1 MTKKAIVIGA
11 GFSGLSAACELAK
24 NGMEVT
30 VFEKNESAGGRASVF
45 SEDGFTFDMGPS
57 WYWMPDIFEWFFDQ
71 YGNEVQDFYDLVRL
85 DPGYRIFFS
94 KEEIIDIPASREKL
108 SALFESI
115 EPGASVHL
123 DKFLK
128 DAEIKYEISMRDF
141 IFKPCNSVF
150 EFADQRI
157 LKNIFRMNLF
167 SSLGKEVDHKFK
179 DERLRKILKFPV
191 YFLGAL
197 PSNTPA
203 LYSILNYADL
213 VLGTW
218 YPMGGMYKI
227 VEAMQKTAER
237 MGVQFKFDSP
247 VEEIVTQNGIA
258 EGIISKDQLI
268 LSDYVIASAD
278 YQHTEKTMLPEKEK
292 NYTDAYWEKK
302 IFAPSCLIYFL
313 GVHGKVSNLLHHNL
327 FFDQSFE
334 VFADEIYTTPR
345 WPSNPLFYV
354 SAPSKTDGTV
364 APEGDENLFILIPVA
379 PGLTDSNEIR
389 EKYFSLVMNRLEE
402 FTGENIRNRIN
413 VKKCFAP
420 ADFTRRYNAYKGNAY
435 GLANTLMQTAIFKPA
450 MRNKNVRNLFYA
462 GQLTVP
468 GPGVPPAIISGHIAA
483 QEVIKYA
490 KKGKRIEQSEKK
502 LV

>member
-24 NGMEVT
+24 NGIDVT

-71 YGNEVQDFYDLVRL
+71 YGKQPTDFYELVRL

-94 KEEIIDIPASREKL
+94 KNEIIDIPASRENL
-108 SALFESI
+108 EALFESI
-115 EPGASVHL
+115 EPGSAIQL
-123 DKFLK
+123 KKFLE
-128 DAEIKYEISMRDF
+128 DAAVKYELSMRDF
-141 IFKPCNSVF
+141 IFKPCNSVL
-150 EFADQRI
+150 EFADRRI
-157 LKNIFRMNLF
+157 LKNMFRMQLF
-167 SSLGKEVDHKFK
+167 SSLGKEVDRKFK

-227 VEAMQKTAER
+227 IEGMQKIAEEL
-237 MGVQFKFDSP
+237 GVKFKFNSP
-247 VEEIVTQNGIA
+247 VEEIVTQNGIV
-258 EGIISKDQLI
+258 EGIITQNQFI

-278 YQHTEKTMLPEKEK
+278 YQHVEKKMLEEKEK
-292 NYTDAYWEKK
+292 NYSEEYWDKK
-302 IFAPSCLIYFL
+302 VFAPSCLIYFL
-313 GVHGKVSNLLHHNL
+313 GIKGRVKNLLHHNL

-334 VFADEIYTTPR
+334 VFADEIYKSPR

-354 SAPSKTDGTV
+354 SAPTKTDDSV

-379 PGLTDSNEIR
+379 PGLVDSQEIR
-389 EKYFSLVMNRLEE
+389 EKYFSLVMHRLEL
-402 FTGENIRNRIN
+402 FTGENIRERII
-413 VKKCFAP
+413 VKKSFASS
-420 ADFTRRYNAYKGNAY
+420 DFKRRYNAYKGNAY
-435 GLANTLMQTAIFKPA
+435 GLANTLMQTAIFKPS
-450 MRNKNVRNLFYA
+450 MRNKKLRNLFYT
-462 GQLTVP
+462 GQLTIP

-483 QEVIKYA
+483 KEVLKSA
-490 KKGKRIEQSEKK
+490 KK
-502 LV
+502 

>member
-24 NGMEVT
+24 NGIDVT

-71 YGNEVQDFYDLVRL
+71 YGKQPSDFYKLVRL

-94 KEEIIDIPASREKL
+94 KDEVTDVPASQENL
-108 SALFESI
+108 FDLFESI
-115 EPGASVHL
+115 EPGAAIQL

-128 DAEIKYEISMRDF
+128 DAAIKYEVGMRDLV
-141 IFKPCNSVF
+141 FKPCNSVL
-150 EFADQRI
+150 EFADLRI
-157 LKNIFRMNLF
+157 LKNMFRMQLF
-167 SSLGKEVDHKFK
+167 SSLGKEVNRKFK
-179 DERLRKILKFPV
+179 DEKLRKILKFPV

-227 VEAMQKTAER
+227 IEGMQKIAEDL
-237 MGVQFKFDSP
+237 GVKFKFNSP
-247 VEEIVTQNGIA
+247 VEEIVTQNGIV
-258 EGIISKDQLI
+258 EGIITQDQLI

-278 YQHTEKTMLPEKEK
+278 YQHVEKKMLTGKEK
-292 NYTDAYWEKK
+292 NYSEDYWHKK
-302 IFAPSCLIYFL
+302 VFAPSCLIYFL
-313 GVHGKVSNLLHHNL
+313 GIKGRVKNLLHHNL

-334 VFADEIYTTPR
+334 VFADEIYKSPR

-354 SAPSKTDGTV
+354 SAPTKTDASV

-379 PGLTDSNEIR
+379 PGLVDSDAIR
-389 EKYFSLVMNRLEE
+389 EKYFLLVMNRLEL
-402 FTGENIRNRIN
+402 FTGENIRERII
-413 VKKCFAP
+413 VKKSFAP
-420 ADFTRRYNAYKGNAY
+420 SDFKRRYNAYKGNAY

-450 MRNKNVRNLFYA
+450 MRNRKLRNLFYA

-483 QEVIKYA
+483 KEVLKSA
-490 KKGKRIEQSEKK
+490 KK
-502 LV
+502 

>member
-24 NGMEVT
+24 NGIDVT

-71 YGNEVQDFYDLVRL
+71 YGKQPSDFYELVRI

-94 KEEIIDIPASREKL
+94 KDEVTDVPASQENL
-108 SALFESI
+108 FTLFESI
-115 EPGASVHL
+115 EPGAAIQL

-128 DAEIKYEISMRDF
+128 DAALKYEVGMRDLV
-141 IFKPCNSVF
+141 FKPCNSVL
-150 EFADQRI
+150 EFADLRI
-157 LKNIFRMNLF
+157 LKNMFRMQLF
-167 SSLGKEVDHKFK
+167 SSLGKEVNRKFK
-179 DERLRKILKFPV
+179 DEKLRKILKFPV

-227 VEAMQKTAER
+227 IEGMQKIAEDL
-237 MGVQFKFDSP
+237 GVKFKFNSP
-247 VEEIVTQNGIA
+247 VEEIVTQNGIV
-258 EGIISKDQLI
+258 EGIITQDQLI

-278 YQHTEKTMLPEKEK
+278 YQHVEKKMLTGKEK
-292 NYTDAYWEKK
+292 NYSEDYWHKK
-302 IFAPSCLIYFL
+302 VFAPSCLIYFL
-313 GVHGKVSNLLHHNL
+313 GIKGRVKNLLHHNL

-334 VFADEIYTTPR
+334 VFADEIYKSPR

-354 SAPSKTDGTV
+354 SAPTKTDASV

-379 PGLTDSNEIR
+379 PGLVDSDAIR
-389 EKYFSLVMNRLEE
+389 EKYFLLVMNRLEL
-402 FTGENIRNRIN
+402 FTGENIRERII
-413 VKKCFAP
+413 VKKSFAP
-420 ADFTRRYNAYKGNAY
+420 SDFKRRYNAYKGNAY

-450 MRNKNVRNLFYA
+450 MRNRKLRNLFYA

-483 QEVIKYA
+483 KEVLKSA
-490 KKGKRIEQSEKK
+490 KK
-502 LV
+502 

>member
-24 NGMEVT
+24 NGIDVT

-71 YGNEVQDFYDLVRL
+71 YGKQPSDFYKLVRL

-94 KEEIIDIPASREKL
+94 KDEVTDVPASQENL
-108 SALFESI
+108 FDLFESI
-115 EPGASVHL
+115 EPGAAIQL

-128 DAEIKYEISMRDF
+128 DAAIKYEVGMRDLV
-141 IFKPCNSVF
+141 FKPCNSVL
-150 EFADQRI
+150 EFADLRI
-157 LKNIFRMNLF
+157 LKNMFRMQLF
-167 SSLGKEVDHKFK
+167 SSLGKEVNRKFK
-179 DERLRKILKFPV
+179 DEKLRKILKFPV

-227 VEAMQKTAER
+227 IEGMQKIAEDL
-237 MGVQFKFDSP
+237 GVKFKFNSP
-247 VEEIVTQNGIA
+247 VEEIVTQNGFV
-258 EGIISKDQLI
+258 EGIITQDQLI

-278 YQHTEKTMLPEKEK
+278 YQHVEKKMLTGKEK
-292 NYTDAYWEKK
+292 NYSEDYWHKK
-302 IFAPSCLIYFL
+302 VFAPSCLIYFL
-313 GVHGKVSNLLHHNL
+313 GIKGRVKNLLHHNL

-334 VFADEIYTTPR
+334 VFADEIYKSPR

-354 SAPSKTDGTV
+354 SAPTKTDASV

-379 PGLTDSNEIR
+379 PGLVDSDAIR
-389 EKYFSLVMNRLEE
+389 EKYFLLVMNRLEL
-402 FTGENIRNRIN
+402 FTGENIRERII
-413 VKKCFAP
+413 VKKSFAP
-420 ADFTRRYNAYKGNAY
+420 SDFKRRYNAYKGNAY

-450 MRNKNVRNLFYA
+450 MRNRKLRNLFYA

-483 QEVIKYA
+483 KEVLKSA
-490 KKGKRIEQSEKK
+490 KK
-502 LV
+502 

>member
-24 NGMEVT
+24 NGIDVT

-71 YGNEVQDFYDLVRL
+71 YGKQPSDFYELVRI

-94 KEEIIDIPASREKL
+94 KDEVTDVPASQENL
-108 SALFESI
+108 FDLFESI
-115 EPGASVHL
+115 EPGAAIQL

-128 DAEIKYEISMRDF
+128 DAALKYEVGMRDLV
-141 IFKPCNSVF
+141 FKPCNSVL
-150 EFADQRI
+150 EFADLRI
-157 LKNIFRMNLF
+157 LKNMFRMQLF
-167 SSLGKEVDHKFK
+167 SSLGKEVNRKFK
-179 DERLRKILKFPV
+179 DEKLRKILKFPV

-227 VEAMQKTAER
+227 IEGMQKIAEDL
-237 MGVQFKFDSP
+237 GVKFKFNSP
-247 VEEIVTQNGIA
+247 VEEVVTQNGIV
-258 EGIISKDQLI
+258 EGIITQDQFI

-278 YQHTEKTMLPEKEK
+278 YQHVEKKMLTGKEK
-292 NYTDAYWEKK
+292 NYSEDYWHKK
-302 IFAPSCLIYFL
+302 VFAPSCLIYFL
-313 GVHGKVSNLLHHNL
+313 GIKGRVKNLLHHNL

-334 VFADEIYTTPR
+334 VFADEIYKSPR

-354 SAPSKTDGTV
+354 SAPTKTDASV

-379 PGLTDSNEIR
+379 PGLIDSDAIR
-389 EKYFSLVMNRLEE
+389 EKYFSLVMNRLEL
-402 FTGENIRNRIN
+402 FTGENIRERII
-413 VKKCFAP
+413 VKKSFAP
-420 ADFTRRYNAYKGNAY
+420 SDFKRRYNAYKGNAY

-450 MRNKNVRNLFYA
+450 MRNRKLRNLFYA

-483 QEVIKYA
+483 KEVLKSA
-490 KKGKRIEQSEKK
+490 KK
-502 LV
+502 

>member
-24 NGMEVT
+24 NGIDVT

-71 YGNEVQDFYDLVRL
+71 YGKQPSDFYELVRI

-94 KEEIIDIPASREKL
+94 KDEVTDVPASQENL
-108 SALFESI
+108 FDLFESI
-115 EPGASVHL
+115 EPGAAIQL

-128 DAEIKYEISMRDF
+128 DAAIKYEVGMRDLV
-141 IFKPCNSVF
+141 FKPCNSVL
-150 EFADQRI
+150 EFADLRI
-157 LKNIFRMNLF
+157 LKNMFRMQLF
-167 SSLGKEVDHKFK
+167 SSLGKEVNRKFK
-179 DERLRKILKFPV
+179 DEKLRKILKFPV

-227 VEAMQKTAER
+227 IEGMQKIAEDL
-237 MGVQFKFDSP
+237 GVKFKFNSP
-247 VEEIVTQNGIA
+247 VEEIVTQNGIV
-258 EGIISKDQLI
+258 EGIITQDQFI

-278 YQHTEKTMLPEKEK
+278 YQHVEKKMLTGKEK
-292 NYTDAYWEKK
+292 NYSEDYWHKK
-302 IFAPSCLIYFL
+302 VFAPSCLIYFL
-313 GVHGKVSNLLHHNL
+313 GIKGRVKNLLHHNL

-334 VFADEIYTTPR
+334 VFADEIYKSPR

-354 SAPSKTDGTV
+354 SAPTKTDASV

-379 PGLTDSNEIR
+379 PGLIDSDAIR
-389 EKYFSLVMNRLEE
+389 EKYFSLVMNRLEL
-402 FTGENIRNRIN
+402 FTGENIRERII
-413 VKKCFAP
+413 VKKSFAP
-420 ADFTRRYNAYKGNAY
+420 SDFKRRYNAYKGNAY

-450 MRNKNVRNLFYA
+450 MRNRKLRNLFYA

-483 QEVIKYA
+483 KEVLKSA
-490 KKGKRIEQSEKK
+490 KKIKT
-502 LV
+502 V

>member
-24 NGMEVT
+24 NGIDVT

-71 YGNEVQDFYDLVRL
+71 YGKQPSDFYKLVRL

-94 KEEIIDIPASREKL
+94 KDEVTDVPASQENL
-108 SALFESI
+108 FDLFESI
-115 EPGASVHL
+115 EPGAAIQL

-128 DAEIKYEISMRDF
+128 DAALKYEVGMRDLV
-141 IFKPCNSVF
+141 FKPCNSVL
-150 EFADQRI
+150 EFADLRI
-157 LKNIFRMNLF
+157 LKNMFRMQLF
-167 SSLGKEVDHKFK
+167 SSLGKEVNRKFK
-179 DERLRKILKFPV
+179 DEKLRKILKFPV

-227 VEAMQKTAER
+227 IEGMQKIAEDL
-237 MGVQFKFDSP
+237 GVKFKFNSP
-247 VEEIVTQNGIA
+247 VEEIVTQNGIV
-258 EGIISKDQLI
+258 EGIITQDQLI

-278 YQHTEKTMLPEKEK
+278 YQHVEKKMLTGKEK
-292 NYTDAYWEKK
+292 NYSEDYWHKK
-302 IFAPSCLIYFL
+302 VFAPSCLIYFL
-313 GVHGKVSNLLHHNL
+313 GIKGRVKNLLHHNL

-334 VFADEIYTTPR
+334 VFADEIYKSPR

-354 SAPSKTDGTV
+354 SAPTKTDASV

-379 PGLTDSNEIR
+379 PGLVDSDAIR
-389 EKYFSLVMNRLEE
+389 EKYFLLVMNRLEL
-402 FTGENIRNRIN
+402 FTGENIRERII
-413 VKKCFAP
+413 VKKSFAP
-420 ADFTRRYNAYKGNAY
+420 SDFKRRYNAYKGNAY

-450 MRNKNVRNLFYA
+450 MRNRKLRNLFYA

-483 QEVIKYA
+483 KEVLKSA
-490 KKGKRIEQSEKK
+490 KKIKT
-502 LV
+502 V